1 MDKRTNKHTEW
12 QLHFL
17 SCLSQLEMSSRDD
30 NRDRKVPVPRIQFLN
45 SRDVPRNQK
54 KNSRD
59 DIKDNK
65 VPVPRIQFWIS
76 RDSHPWFIL
85 GTSLELNFLTLG
97 TSLEW
102 IRDGYHNLFKQNH
115 SIQSLSTLHFWP
127 RFCFFCCY
135 TRFCQAQPK
144 PKLNLAGLSLALF
157 FISPTTGRTFADWTS
172 TYHQT
177 SRLKIY
183 KLTSRLPMQLKFGM
197 EALFNKFN

>member
-17 SCLSQLEMSSRDD
+17 SCLSQLEMSSRGD

-102 IRDGYHNLFKQNH
+102 IRDGYHNLKYLISDTCN
-115 SIQSLSTLHFWP
+115 IILVLWYLLSDA
-127 RFCFFCCY
+127 CY
-135 TRFCQAQPK
+135 
-144 PKLNLAGLSLALF
+144 NLLLLAKTWFLSLL
-157 FISPTTGRTFADWTS
+157 
-172 TYHQT
+172 
-177 SRLKIY
+177 
-183 KLTSRLPMQLKFGM
+183 
-197 EALFNKFN
+197 